1 MNAHAVSWFEIPAAN
16 MARAVKFYETVFA
29 VSLKREVIGDEL
41 AIFPS
46 DEQGVSGCVMHS
58 ANSKPSAEG
67 TVVYLNAEPSIDAV
81 LTRVEKSGGKVVVPK
96 TALPP
101 GMGFFAHF
109 MDTEGNRV
117 GVHAMA

>member
-1 MNAHAVSWFEIPAAN
+1 MNQHSVNWFEIPSAN
-16 MARAVKFYETVFA
+16 MARAVKFYETILA

-46 DEQGVSGCVMHS
+46 EETGVSGCVMHS
-58 ANSKPSAEG
+58 PNSKPSAEG
-67 TVVYLNAEPSIDAV
+67 TVVYLNAEPSIDTV
-81 LTRVEKSGGKVVVPK
+81 LHRVQSAGGQIVVPK

-101 GMGFFAHF
+101 GMGFFAHI

-117 GVHAMA
+117 GLHAMA